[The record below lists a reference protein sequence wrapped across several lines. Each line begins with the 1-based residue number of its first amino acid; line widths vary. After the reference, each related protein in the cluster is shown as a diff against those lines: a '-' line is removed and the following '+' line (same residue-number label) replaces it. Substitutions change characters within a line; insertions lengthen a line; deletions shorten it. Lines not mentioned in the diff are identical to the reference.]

1 MWRRTSLQTPPQVMG
16 GEGCAR
22 VTSILVVVV
31 LAEEVGNEGK
41 EEEAADRCCIGMM
54 IP

>member
-1 MWRRTSLQTPPQVMG
+1 MG
-16 GEGCAR
+16 DEGCAR
-22 VTSILVVVV
+22 VTSVLVVVV

-41 EEEAADRCCIGMM
+41 EEEASDSCCFGMM